1 MYWKDSA
8 SIEQNEGVYG
18 STDFGSSAWRRFD
31 PSSRFL
37 FRFTSS
43 ILLFCF
49 VTFFFCAGKFL
60 VGSNL
65 GRLKEA
71 KMGEGSSVAVCLT
84 GACLALRGLEGVGV
98 GGMPGE
104 D

>member
-1 MYWKDSA
+1 MYCKESA
-8 SIEQNEGVYG
+8 SIKRNEGIYG

-31 PSSRFL
+31 ASSRFL
-37 FRFTSS
+37 LRLPSG

-49 VTFFFCAGKFL
+49 ATFFFCTGKFL

-84 GACLALRGLEGVGV
+84 GACLALRGLKGVGV

>member
-1 MYWKDSA
+1 M
-8 SIEQNEGVYG
+8 
-18 STDFGSSAWRRFD
+18 
-31 PSSRFL
+31 
-37 FRFTSS
+37 
-43 ILLFCF
+43 
-49 VTFFFCAGKFL
+49 
-60 VGSNL
+60 GSNL

-84 GACLALRGLEGVGV
+84 GACLALRGLKGVGV